1 MSGRDIAQVTRVVT
15 GAANE
20 RLNAVNGPAPVTG
33 RARARCTAE
42 RRATTHHHGAQ
53 TDSAG
58 MQ

>member
-1 MSGRDIAQVTRVVT
+1 MNGRLIAHSTQSVT

-20 RLNAVNGPAPVTG
+20 RLNAVNGLNPVTG
-33 RARARCTAE
+33 CPRARCTAE
-42 RRATTHHHGAQ
+42 RRATHHHGAQ